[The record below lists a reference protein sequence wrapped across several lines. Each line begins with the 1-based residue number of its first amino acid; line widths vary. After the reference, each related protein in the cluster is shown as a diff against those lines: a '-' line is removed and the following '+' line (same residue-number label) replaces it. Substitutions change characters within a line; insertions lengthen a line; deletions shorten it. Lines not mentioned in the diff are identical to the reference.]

1 VAANALVAPFG
12 FWTPL
17 RRKLPIAW
25 ISALIA
31 SVVIVLAPAVWNGF
45 PFMFY
50 DTGAFI
56 DLAMQG
62 GFSPERSAFYA
73 LFLSSFWPHLSLW
86 PAMVGQVTITV
97 LVMAEFARIVLAG
110 LSPWRFFAIVV
121 VLCVVTGLPWHA
133 AEVLPDILASLMVL
147 CLYLL
152 GFHAAELTLPRK
164 IGLIAVAVLG
174 LTAHA
179 SHMGLAAGLVIA
191 IAAIQAATRRVPA
204 TAARACWRLPALV
217 FAISLVALVG
227 SNFLRTGDVFVS
239 RAGPAFVLGRLIQD
253 GIAQRLLDD
262 TCPQSGYRL
271 CPYKDNLPKT
281 ANDFLWGDSPFDE
294 LGGFAG
300 TNDEA
305 KRILADSLKRYPLLH
320 LKMAILNTLEQLVTF
335 ETGDGIEPLNDIPVP
350 AMMRHMPDQLD
361 DYNASR
367 QQQDGIDFDWIN
379 ALHIPVGGLSI
390 AALGTILISAVR
402 QRLWSDRFFL
412 PFFLLIAL
420 LGNAFICGALSNPH
434 DRYQSRLMWPAS
446 FAVILL
452 GVPTIRRLGR
462 NEPDRGTQ
470 PFLP

>member
-1 VAANALVAPFG
+1 MIARAPNPSIG
-12 FWTPL
+12 IWL
-17 RRKLPIAW
+17 SRRQRHSLIW
-25 ISALIA
+25 FSALAA
-31 SVVIVLAPAVWNGF
+31 SILVVLIPALWNGF

-73 LFLSSFWPHLSLW
+73 LFLGSFWPHFSLW

-97 LVMAEFARIVLAG
+97 LVIAEFARIVLPG
-110 LSPWRFFAIVV
+110 LSPWRFFAIIVA
-121 VLCVVTGLPWHA
+121 LCVITGLPWYA
-133 AEVLPDILASLMVL
+133 AEVLPDILAPLMVL

-152 GFHAAELTLPRK
+152 GFHTAALTLPRK
-164 IGLIAVAVLG
+164 AGLIAVAVLG

-179 SHMGLAAGLVIA
+179 SHLGLAAGLAILIA
-191 IAAIQAATRRVPA
+191 LMQVATRRLPA
-204 TAARACWRLPALV
+204 ATVEPSWRLPALV
-217 FAISLVALVG
+217 FALSLVALMG
-227 SNFLRTGDVFVS
+227 SNFLRTGDVFVT

-271 CPYKDNLPKT
+271 CAYKDNLPKT
-281 ANDFLWGDSPFDE
+281 ANDFLWGDSPFDA
-294 LGGFAG
+294 LGGFEG

-305 KRILADSLKRYPLLH
+305 KRIVSDSLKRYPLLH
-320 LKMAILNTLEQLVTF
+320 LKMAVLNTLEQLVTF

-361 DYNASR
+361 DYRASR
-367 QQQDGIDFDWIN
+367 QQQDRIDFDWIN

-390 AALGTILISAVR
+390 IALGAILIAAVWR
-402 QRLWSDRFFL
+402 RCWTDRAFL
-412 PFFLLIAL
+412 PAFLLIAL
-420 LGNAFICGALSNPH
+420 FGNAFICGALSNPH

-452 GVPTIRRLGR
+452 TARIAQDRSLGR
-462 NEPDRGTQ
+462 ASSS
-470 PFLP
+470 